1 MRRSARFRV
10 AMAAVLVMPVM
21 LIMSMAA
28 VVMARVRGCAVGAAL
43 GFKSF
48 LNRVHDQV
56 HGAQQVGQY
65 MVWLDLQVV
74 RLELNRHMAVAQVV
88 GGACQVKGRAVC
100 GAGADA
106 QHWLRRRQHADH
118 GAVLDHQHVATAQQ
132 GAARQKNTQVPA
144 QRVGGVETAFL
155 AHIPVEL
162 DGGGAFDQHGS

>member
-1 MRRSARFRV
+1 MVMAVRVIVAVIMPVVMRVLMPAVRAVNMRRSARFRV
-10 AMAAVLVMPVM
+10 AMAAVLVMVAMPVM

-74 RLELNRHMAVAQVV
+74 RLERVSGQRASRVW
-88 GGACQVKGRAVC
+88 GR
-100 GAGADA
+100 
-106 QHWLRRRQHADH
+106 R
-118 GAVLDHQHVATAQQ
+118 
-132 GAARQKNTQVPA
+132 
-144 QRVGGVETAFL
+144 
-155 AHIPVEL
+155 
-162 DGGGAFDQHGS
+162 